1 MLRSTHPLPRGG
13 SDCVQA
19 QFVICEANLAEP
31 ELHSLTPMITEKDI
45 VKIAAVATGAYLL
58 KSTISRFFEYDL
70 NNRTVLITG
79 CRG

>member
-1 MLRSTHPLPRGG
+1 
-13 SDCVQA
+13 
-19 QFVICEANLAEP
+19 
-31 ELHSLTPMITEKDI
+31 MITEKDI
-45 VKIAAVATGAYLL
+45 VKIAAVATGAYVL